1 MKFTRFHLVEAIIF
15 ILETSENKI
24 IQLDEL
30 FNKLKKIINLS
41 PDEDVL
47 KFQFL
52 LTINRLKNSNIFRI
66 HNNQI
71 LLSKNI
77 EENFDFDNKINL
89 QLEKSNFTLK
99 KILIDLK
106 NNKKIFE
113 DFKSIDVIDSLIN
126 LIH

>member
-15 ILETSENKI
+15 ILENSENKI

-52 LTINRLKNSNIFRI
+52 LTINRLKDSNIFRI

-71 LLSKNI
+71 ILRKNI
-77 EENFDFDNKINL
+77 ENNLDFDNEINL

-113 DFKSIDVIDSLIN
+113 DFNNTDVIDSLIN
-126 LIH
+126 LID